1 MLTLVSAMVLL
12 SPQAPPAEYFAN
24 HRLFC
29 PPGIACHGP
38 KALLP
43 VRVTPRDSAGPIQL
57 PQEGKPRQAKHR

>member
-1 MLTLVSAMVLL
+1 MLTLISAMVFL
-12 SPQAPPAEYFAN
+12 SPQASVTQPFAN

-38 KALLP
+38 KAMLP

-57 PQEGKPRQAKHR
+57 PQAGKPRQVKHY